1 MNRKTAR
8 KIRLDDE
15 QTARLL
21 KLGLS
26 DSEVATHQDPENK
39 RKELLSD
46 MLCSKLPVD
55 RMLIKELPVLVRSLS
70 DELEAISGFSVRDC
84 LFNPETK
91 ASVLRHVKNYARDS
105 GHSACDKAQGE
116 VAKVIYF
123 AAIAAALLL
132 HGVKISGHSYHD
144 LRSSFGL
151 CSQQNWIPNDLK
163 EFFVKAKDICR
174 RKQT

>member
-8 KIRLDDE
+8 KIRLNDE
-15 QTARLL
+15 QTTRLL

-26 DSEVATHQDPENK
+26 DSEVTPHQDPENK

-46 MLCSKLPVD
+46 MLHSKLPAD
-55 RMLIKELPVLVRSLS
+55 KMLMKELPILVKSLS

-91 ASVLRHVKNYARDS
+91 AGVLRHVKDYARDS
-105 GHSACDKAQGE
+105 GHSAYDKAQGE

-123 AAIAAALLL
+123 AAIAAALLF
-132 HGVKISGHSYHD
+132 HGVKISGHSYQD
-144 LRSSFGL
+144 LKSSFGL

-163 EFFVKAKDICR
+163 EFFIEAKDICK